1 MICIGQY
8 NNYCY
13 NGKCFFQDEPTLKLK
28 KVEVAVDHVTSL
40 PESSTA
46 AATPGSVEVISDTVA
61 VTNSKP
67 LSRTPTQVAM
77 AGKPV
82 ATVPPMAAAKT
93 TINTNT
99 QPNISAKPKV
109 SAD

>member
-1 MICIGQY
+1 M
-8 NNYCY
+8 
-13 NGKCFFQDEPTLKLK
+13 
-28 KVEVAVDHVTSL
+28 EVAVDHVTSL

-82 ATVPPMAAAKT
+82 ATVPPMAAAAKT